1 MKRRVG
7 VTDPGIWDYEMAS
20 CLEGG
25 RIMKRGFLLEV
36 RTPEEIQP
44 LLGMLPEAEKL
55 GRNLLNSLSFLPV
68 PPAGGAY
75 IEAC

>member
-1 MKRRVG
+1 
-7 VTDPGIWDYEMAS
+7 
-20 CLEGG
+20 
-25 RIMKRGFLLEV
+25 MKRGFLLEV

-68 PPAGGAY
+68 PPVGGACT
-75 IEAC
+75 EAC